1 MSSVRPL
8 SLLLALSLLPLAASA
23 QDNDIRQPPA
33 PHCMDARKVD
43 DVQVIDTATLALR
56 LTDGGRYRMS
66 LQEDCPGVGTEPVN
80 LLARGGWFCGNP
92 DEAIRT
98 ATASCAVTAVEPQDS
113 RQYAE
118 LLRSRAST
126 LVNSLPSVA
135 VTGTTHRGF
144 AGSPDY
150 CVGIRDLRSWREDP
164 QGVVV
169 EVSPRR
175 SGGHRYYRLELGSSC
190 GDLSNADTLTLLSG
204 VGLAQVCGH
213 PGDRLRLSRAQ
224 PTPVGDFIEPDAIP
238 RPQMQSKIASTFFGC
253 PIARVYP
260 LPASS

>member
-23 QDNDIRQPPA
+23 QANDTRQSPA
-33 PHCMDARKVD
+33 PHCMDARQVD
-43 DVQVIDTATLALR
+43 DVQVIDTTTLALR
-56 LTDGGRYRMS
+56 LADGGRYRMS
-66 LQEDCPGVGTEPVN
+66 LQEDCPGVGTEPVR

-98 ATASCAVTAVEPQDS
+98 ATASCAVTAIQAQDS

-126 LVNSLPSVA
+126 PVNSLPSVA
-135 VTGTTHRGF
+135 VTGTTPHGF
-144 AGSPDY
+144 AGSSDY
-150 CVGIRDLRSWREDP
+150 CVSTRDLRSWREDT

-204 VGLAQVCGH
+204 VGLSQVCGH
-213 PGDRLRLSRAQ
+213 PGDRLQLSRAQ
-224 PTPVGDFIEPDAIP
+224 PTPVRGLIEEDAIP
-238 RPQMQSKIASTFFGC
+238 RPLMQSPLASRFGC
-253 PIARVYP
+253 PVARVYP
-260 LPASS
+260 LPAGA